1 MIELSP
7 LDVRKKQDDFARSL
21 RGYDVDEVDSFLEL
35 VADRLEELVSENR
48 RLTERVEALED
59 QLADYREREQAL
71 NEALLA
77 AQELREEARNQA
89 EKDAE
94 LRLEE
99 AEAKAKEIVREARER
114 ADDLRRQID
123 DLRQRKDRFLHSLK
137 GTLRRFSDELEVEE
151 VRLGGDEEEDR
162 PAGEGPAAGSPGPEA
177 SASPSGAPEEDE
189 EDPGGAHQVEIRAGE
204 DDASDAEEAGGE
216 EPGRGD
222 GAPGPRDGAA

>member
-77 AQELREEARNQA
+77 AQELREEARSQA

-99 AEAKAKEIVREARER
+99 AEAKAKEIVRQARER
-114 ADDLRRQID
+114 AEDLRNQID
-123 DLRQRKDRFLHSLK
+123 DLRQRKERFLHSMK

-151 VRLGGDEEEDR
+151 VRLGEDTETDR
-162 PAGEGPAAGSPGPEA
+162 PAGERPEA
-177 SASPSGAPEEDE
+177 DRASSGGDATGESR
-189 EDPGGAHQVEIRAGE
+189 QVEIRSGDE
-204 DDASDAEEAGGE
+204 DEPRDPAEGRGADEGPGGE
-216 EPGRGD
+216 EEADSGDETPGS
-222 GAPGPRDGAA
+222 RDGAA